1 MAAKTNLSWIE
12 LNMNKPSSLQVPSLE
27 TLLQVSPE
35 QIVPN
40 PQQPRKHFD
49 QKSLNE
55 LAQSISSQG
64 IIQPLVVRRHPEFP
78 NKFELVAG
86 ERRWRALKQIDVT
99 QVPVV
104 LRNVSDN
111 EILEVSILENIQRE
125 NLTVIEEAQSYF
137 DLLQVHGYTQEEL
150 AKKLGRDRSTIANML
165 RLLQLPSALKND
177 LETGRITAGHARSI
191 LSLPNEGLQLE
202 IRKSLLRNSWSVRE
216 TERQVRIKLDY
227 LSKFSLRDGTKNS
240 DSNAYSSDE
249 EIQLQ
254 HLEDQLRLRLGTNV
268 GIKFKNGKGQIKIDY
283 NSLDEFERLYEML
296 VPKF

>member
-1 MAAKTNLSWIE
+1 MAAKTKLSWIE

-240 DSNAYSSDE
+240 DSNAYSSGE

>member
-1 MAAKTNLSWIE
+1 
-12 LNMNKPSSLQVPSLE
+12 MNKPSSLQVPSLE
-27 TLLQVSPE
+27 TLLQVSTE

-40 PQQPRKHFD
+40 PKQPRKHFD

>member
-1 MAAKTNLSWIE
+1 
-12 LNMNKPSSLQVPSLE
+12 MNKPPSLQGPSSE

-55 LAQSISSQG
+55 LAHSISTQG

-99 QVPVV
+99 QVPVI

-191 LSLPNEGLQLE
+191 LSLPNAGVQLE

-240 DSNAYSSDE
+240 ESNAYSSDE

>member
-1 MAAKTNLSWIE
+1 
-12 LNMNKPSSLQVPSLE
+12 MNKPTSLQSRSTE
-27 TLLQVSPE
+27 SLLQVSPE

-99 QVPVV
+99 KVPVV

-111 EILEVSILENIQRE
+111 EILEVSLLENIQRE

-137 DLLQVHGYTQEEL
+137 DLLQIHGYTQEEL

-177 LETGRITAGHARSI
+177 LETGRITSGHARSI
-191 LSLPNEGLQLE
+191 LSLPNEELQLE
-202 IRKSLLRNSWSVRE
+202 MRKRLLRNSWSVRE
-216 TERQVRIKLDY
+216 TERQVRKKLDY
-227 LSKFSLRDGTKNS
+227 LSNFSLRHETSNS
-240 DSNAYSSDE
+240 ETIATSTNP
-249 EIQLQ
+249 EIELKYI
-254 HLEDQLRLRLGTNV
+254 EDQLQRSLGTNV
-268 GIKFKNGKGQIKIDY
+268 DIKFHNGKGQIKIDY
-283 NSLDEFERLYEML
+283 YSLDEFERLFEL
-296 VPKF
+296 LKSS

>member
-1 MAAKTNLSWIE
+1 LAAKTKLSWIE

>member
-1 MAAKTNLSWIE
+1 MAAKTKLSWIE

-64 IIQPLVVRRHPEFP
+64 IIQPLVVRKHPEFP

-104 LRNVSDN
+104 LRNVRDN

-240 DSNAYSSDE
+240 ESNAYSSDE